1 MVRLRQVLVSLCLL
15 GASVLAWAQPY
26 PTKPIRLIV
35 PFPPG
40 GPVDLPARVVGKLIT
55 DGLGQPVVID
65 NKSGAGGILG
75 TDILAKAPGDG
86 YTLGMGT
93 IASLGINPALMEK
106 LPFNV
111 KEDFTPVSHVAA
123 TSGVI
128 LATRDAPF
136 SDLKGLIAYARENPK
151 KVTYAS
157 AGLGSV
163 GHMVGESLN
172 HEAGIQMIHVPYRG
186 TAPAAQ
192 DLLAG
197 NVTLFIETSLG
208 TALNYL
214 PTGKVKAIA
223 VTRKDRSA
231 LLPTVPSMGEGG
243 FPGIDSPAWFGLVGP
258 ANLPK
263 DVVQRLHQVIQA
275 GLKNPAVVEQLARF
289 GAEPVLSTPASFGDY
304 IDQEINRWKQV
315 VKAANIKPQ

>member
-40 GPVDLPARVVGKLIT
+40 GPVDLTARVVGKLIT

-75 TDILAKAPGDG
+75 TDILAKTPGDG

-275 GLKNPAVVEQLARF
+275 GLKNPAVIEQLARF

>member
-40 GPVDLPARVVGKLIT
+40 GPVDLTARVVGKLIT

-208 TALNYL
+208 TAINYL

>member
-40 GPVDLPARVVGKLIT
+40 GPVDLTARVVGKLIT